1 MVRISLKNKANNGI
15 TLIALVITII
25 VLLILA
31 GVTIATLMG
40 DNGILTKATEARD
53 KTKTAE
59 EEEKV
64 RLAVAGALA
73 EDNGDDIRQES
84 LEDELANYFA
94 DEDYDV
100 AVSSNEAGEEG
111 YLVTVTENNAEGNTY
126 FVSKDGNTSVQEK
139 ASIMATLKI
148 EGEEA
153 TGDPTIPSGFSHVD
167 GTTVEDGY
175 VIKDASG
182 NEFVWVPVDKNQKIK
197 INVTSEQNIE
207 SVVLTAPSGVDI
219 ITESSLGTSYNKED
233 VEPKINGVYK
243 LTVTAGGETKE
254 VELDVYSLYAI
265 RMWELDTLTEEVAQ
279 INGYTSLN
287 EYISDWWGFSSLE
300 EAQEFIKSWYRPGG
314 YEEKEFYE
322 DQVKANG
329 GFYIGRYEASYEN
342 GNVASKLSTSIRTSS
357 STSLENGMLW
367 NYISQTD
374 AITNV
379 KSTFQGNNYTSS
391 LLTGSAWDRTLCWL
405 YETGEKSIMDIVG
418 DSKDWGNYSD
428 DTFSETNGLIDTGS
442 EPETRANNIYDLA
455 GNLEEWTSEANN
467 TGSRVVRGRLL
478 QL

>member
-1 MVRISLKNKANNGI
+1 M
-15 TLIALVITII
+15 
-25 VLLILA
+25 
-31 GVTIATLMG
+31 
-40 DNGILTKATEARD
+40 ARD

-64 RLAVAGALA
+64 KLAVAGALA
-73 EDNGDDIRQES
+73 GDNGDEIRQEN
-84 LEDELANYFA
+84 LESELSNYFA

-100 AVSSNEAGEEG
+100 AVSSNETGEEG

-153 TGDPTIPSGFSHVD
+153 TGEPPMPDGFSYKE
-167 GTTVEDGY
+167 GSVEEGY
-175 VIKDASG
+175 VIEDTSG

-207 SVVLTAPSGVDI
+207 SVILTDPYGDNI
-219 ITESSLGTSYNKED
+219 ISENVGATTYNKEYVD
-233 VEPKINGVYK
+233 PKRNGVYK

-279 INGYTSLN
+279 INGYTSLS
-287 EYISDWWGFSSLE
+287 EYISDRWRVSSLE
-300 EAQEFIKSWYRPGG
+300 EAQETIKSWYRPGG

-322 DQVKANG
+322 EQVNTNG
-329 GFYIGRYEASYEN
+329 GFYIGRYEASDAGGKVGCKPTTDTSELWD
-342 GNVASKLSTSIRTSS
+342 NV
-357 STSLENGMLW
+357 
-367 NYISQTD
+367 SQTD

-391 LLTGSAWDRTLCWL
+391 LLTWL

-418 DSKDWGNYSD
+418 DSKNWGNYSD
-428 DTFSETNGLIDTGS
+428 DTFSETADLINTGS
-442 EPETRANNIYDLA
+442 RTETKAKNIYDLA
-455 GNLEEWTSEANN
+455 GNLDEWTSEPYN
-467 TGSRVVRGRLL
+467 TDGRVSRGRLFRP
-478 QL
+478 

>member
-1 MVRISLKNKANNGI
+1 M
-15 TLIALVITII
+15 
-25 VLLILA
+25 
-31 GVTIATLMG
+31 
-40 DNGILTKATEARD
+40 
-53 KTKTAE
+53 
-59 EEEKV
+59 
-64 RLAVAGALA
+64 A

-84 LEDELANYFA
+84 LENELSNYFA

-100 AVSSNEAGEEG
+100 AVSTNEAGEEG
-111 YLVTVTENNAEGNTY
+111 YLVTVTENNAEGNQY

-153 TGDPTIPSGFSHVD
+153 TGEPPMPDGFSHVD

-175 VIKDASG
+175 VITDTSG

-207 SVVLTAPSGVDI
+207 SVVLTDPYGTDI

-233 VEPKINGVYK
+233 VDPTINGVYK

-265 RMWELDTLTEEVAQ
+265 RMWELDVFTDEVAQ
-279 INGYTSLN
+279 RLGYENVEEFYNNSI
-287 EYISDWWGFSSLE
+287 YASSGMSLE
-300 EAQEFIKSWYRPGG
+300 QIRSMIPIQYKNSFK
-314 YEEKEFYE
+314 EKEFYE
-322 DQVKANG
+322 EQVNANG
-329 GFYIGRYEASYEN
+329 GFYIGRYEASDAV
-342 GNVASKLSTSIRTSS
+342 GKVGCKPTTDTS
-357 STSLENGMLW
+357 ELW
-367 NYISQTD
+367 NNVSQTD

-391 LLTGSAWDRTLCWL
+391 LLTGSAWDRTLGWL
-405 YETGEKSIMDIVG
+405 YETGEKSAMDIVG

-455 GNLEEWTSEANN
+455 GNLEEWTSEASS
-467 TGSRVVRGRLL
+467 TGTRVFRGRRLL
-478 QL
+478 H

>member
-1 MVRISLKNKANNGI
+1 M
-15 TLIALVITII
+15 
-25 VLLILA
+25 
-31 GVTIATLMG
+31 
-40 DNGILTKATEARD
+40 
-53 KTKTAE
+53 
-59 EEEKV
+59 
-64 RLAVAGALA
+64 A

-100 AVSSNEAGEEG
+100 AVSTNEAGEEG
-111 YLVTVTENNAEGNTY
+111 YLVTVTENNAEGNQY

-153 TGDPTIPSGFSHVD
+153 TGEPPMPDGFSHVD

-207 SVVLTAPSGVDI
+207 NLVLTDPYGTDI

-233 VEPKINGVYK
+233 VDPTINGVYK

-265 RMWELDTLTEEVAQ
+265 RMWELDVFTDEVAQ
-279 INGYTSLN
+279 RLGYENVEEFYNNSI
-287 EYISDWWGFSSLE
+287 YASSGMSLE
-300 EAQEFIKSWYRPGG
+300 QIRSMIPIQYKNSFK
-314 YEEKEFYE
+314 EKEFYE
-322 DQVKANG
+322 EQVNANG
-329 GFYIGRYEASYEN
+329 GFYIGRYEASDAV
-342 GNVASKLSTSIRTSS
+342 GKVGCKPTTDTS
-357 STSLENGMLW
+357 ELW
-367 NYISQTD
+367 NNVSQTD

-391 LLTGSAWDRTLCWL
+391 LLTGSAWDRTLGWL
-405 YETGEKSIMDIVG
+405 YETGEKSIVDIVG
-418 DSKDWGNYSD
+418 DSKDWGNYSN
-428 DTFSETNGLIDTGS
+428 DTFSETKGLIDTGS
-442 EPETRANNIYDLA
+442 EPDTRANNIYDLA
-455 GNLEEWTSEANN
+455 GNLDEWTSEAYN
-467 TGSRVVRGRLL
+467 TDDRVYRGRLL
-478 QL
+478 QH

>member
-31 GVTIATLMG
+31 GVTIATLIG

-53 KTKTAE
+53 KTKTVE

-64 RLAVAGALA
+64 KLAVAGALA

-84 LEDELANYFA
+84 LESELSNYFA

-100 AVSSNEAGEEG
+100 AVSTNEAGEEG

-153 TGDPTIPSGFSHVD
+153 TGDPAVPSGFSHVD
-167 GTTVEDGY
+167 ETTVEEGY
-175 VIKDASG
+175 VIADTSG

-207 SVVLTAPSGVDI
+207 SLVLTDPYGTDI

-233 VEPKINGVYK
+233 VDPTINGVYK

-279 INGYTSLN
+279 INGYTNLS

-300 EAQEFIKSWYRPGG
+300 EAQETIKSWYGPGG
-314 YEEKEFYE
+314 YEETEFYE
-322 DQVKANG
+322 DQINANG
-329 GFYIGRYEASYEN
+329 GFYIGRYEASDA
-342 GNVASKLSTSIRTSS
+342 GGKVGCKPTTDTS
-357 STSLENGMLW
+357 ELW
-367 NYISQTD
+367 NYVSQTE
-374 AITNV
+374 AITNIQ
-379 KSTFQGNNYTSS
+379 STFNGSGYTSS

-418 DSKDWGNYSD
+418 DSKNWGNYSD
-428 DTFSETNGLIDTGS
+428 DTFSETADLINTGS
-442 EPETRANNIYDLA
+442 RTETKAKNIYDLA
-455 GNLEEWTSEANN
+455 GNLWEWTSEANRADN
-467 TGSRVVRGRLL
+467 RVSRGRQL
-478 QL
+478 QQWRF

>member
-31 GVTIATLMG
+31 GVTIATLIG

-53 KTKTAE
+53 KTKTVE

-64 RLAVAGALA
+64 KLAVAGALA

-84 LEDELANYFA
+84 LESELSNYFA

-100 AVSSNEAGEEG
+100 AVSTNEAGEEG

-148 EGEEA
+148 EGEEV
-153 TGDPTIPSGFSHVD
+153 TGDPTIPDGFSHVD

-175 VIKDASG
+175 VITDTSG

-207 SVVLTAPSGVDI
+207 SLVLTDPYGDNI
-219 ITESSLGTSYNKED
+219 ISENVGTTTYNKED
-233 VEPKINGVYK
+233 VDPTINGVYK

-279 INGYTSLN
+279 INGYTNLS
-287 EYISDWWGFSSLE
+287 EYISDCWGFSSLE
-300 EAQEFIKSWYRPGG
+300 EAQETIKSWYRPDG
-314 YEEKEFYE
+314 YEETEFYK
-322 DQVKANG
+322 DQINANG
-329 GFYIGRYEASYEN
+329 GFYIGRYEASKDGGEV
-342 GNVASKLSTSIRTSS
+342 GSKPTTDTS
-357 STSLENGMLW
+357 NLW
-367 NYISQTD
+367 NRISQTD
-374 AITNV
+374 AITNIQN
-379 KSTFQGNNYTSS
+379 TFNGSGYTSS
-391 LLTGSAWDRTLCWL
+391 LLTGSAWDRALCWL

-418 DSKDWGNYSD
+418 DSKNWGNYSD
-428 DTFSETNGLIDTGS
+428 DTFSETADLINTGS
-442 EPETRANNIYDLA
+442 RTETKAKNIYDLA
-455 GNLEEWTSEANN
+455 GNLWEWTSEADLTDN
-467 TGSRVVRGRLL
+467 RVSRGRRLL
-478 QL
+478 LWRL